1 MAVTQAHEGVFRHP
15 TYPGLYVVDPGQAH
29 SATRA
34 ELSLEALRQAAA
46 ARKSS
51 RRVRTIVI
59 FAITLVVVFAILSA
73 IGYNTFSSIFIAIG
87 AGIVVDSIL
96 LPLLYRPGQTVP
108 ADDVIESGAA
118 LSLQSLDSYGVPV
131 GDSTPWS
138 TLWQLASA
146 YSVVDDEEAA
156 LDDLEYWLWQVDAAS
171 GSASGTGDVSARPT
185 GTGRR
190 DIDGVV
196 GGGSHGSDDAE
207 ADAVTEADVDR
218 QRLRRDLALAEAD
231 SLATRLGYPPAPRTP
246 GHPHPLTETRPG
258 DDLV

>member
-1 MAVTQAHEGVFRHP
+1 MAVTQAHEGVFKHP
-15 TYPGLYVVDPGQAH
+15 TYPGLYVVDPAQAH
-29 SATRA
+29 SAARA
-34 ELSLEALRQAAA
+34 ELSLEALREAAA

-59 FAITLVVVFAILSA
+59 FVITLVVVFAILSA

-118 LSLQSLDSYGVPV
+118 LSLQSLDGYGVPV

-146 YSVVDDEEAA
+146 YAIVDDEEAA
-156 LDDLEYWLWQVDAAS
+156 LDDLEYWKWQADAAS
-171 GSASGTGDVSARPT
+171 GAGNAAANLRETAGRENHRSASDSET
-185 GTGRR
+185 
-190 DIDGVV
+190 
-196 GGGSHGSDDAE
+196 DAP
-207 ADAVTEADVDR
+207 AVNEADVDR

>member
-1 MAVTQAHEGVFRHP
+1 MAVTQAHEGVFKHP
-15 TYPGLYVVDPGQAH
+15 TYPGLYVVDPAQAH
-29 SATRA
+29 TPARA
-34 ELSLEALRQAAA
+34 ELSLEALREAAA

-59 FAITLVVVFAILSA
+59 FVITLVAVFAILSA

-118 LSLQSLDSYGVPV
+118 LSLQSLDGYGVPV

-146 YSVVDDEEAA
+146 YAIVDDEEAA
-156 LDDLEYWLWQVDAAS
+156 LDDLEYWKWQADAAS
-171 GSASGTGDVSARPT
+171 GAGNASVPRGAASRSEGDDEP
-185 GTGRR
+185 G
-190 DIDGVV
+190 
-196 GGGSHGSDDAE
+196 AE
-207 ADAVTEADVDR
+207 PVTEADVDR

>member
-1 MAVTQAHEGVFRHP
+1 MAVTQAHEGVFKHP
-15 TYPGLYVVDPGQAH
+15 TYPDLYVVDPAQAH
-29 SATRA
+29 SAARP
-34 ELSLEALRQAAA
+34 ELSLEALREAAA

-59 FAITLVVVFAILSA
+59 FVITLVIVFAVLSA

-118 LSLQSLDSYGVPV
+118 LSVQSLDSYGVPV
-131 GDSTPWS
+131 ADSTPWS

-146 YSVVDDEEAA
+146 YAVVDDEEAA
-156 LDDLEYWLWQVDAAS
+156 LDDLEYWQWQSDAAS
-171 GSASGTGDVSARPT
+171 GGAQASAAHPA
-185 GTGRR
+185 TGRSAPSSEAR
-190 DIDGVV
+190 
-196 GGGSHGSDDAE
+196 SDAGATAE
-207 ADAVTEADVDR
+207 AVTEADVDR

-246 GHPHPLTETRPG
+246 GQPHPLTETRPG

>member
-1 MAVTQAHEGVFRHP
+1 MAVTQAHEGVFKHP
-15 TYPGLYVVDPGQAH
+15 TYPGLYVVDPAQAH
-29 SATRA
+29 TPARA
-34 ELSLEALRQAAA
+34 ELSLEALREAAA

-59 FAITLVVVFAILSA
+59 FVITLVVVFAILSA

-146 YSVVDDEEAA
+146 YAVVDDEEAT
-156 LDDLEYWLWQVDAAS
+156 LDDLEYWKWQAEAAS
-171 GSASGTGDVSARPT
+171 SGANAAAPHQA
-185 GTGRR
+185 TGRP
-190 DIDGVV
+190 
-196 GGGSHGSDDAE
+196 GSDSEPHGE
-207 ADAVTEADVDR
+207 ADTEGLTEGVSEADVDR

-231 SLATRLGYPPAPRTP
+231 SLAARLGYPPAPRTP

>member
-15 TYPGLYVVDPGQAH
+15 TYPGLYVVDPAQAH
-29 SATRA
+29 SAARA

-59 FAITLVVVFAILSA
+59 FVITLVVVFAILSA

-131 GDSTPWS
+131 VDSTPWS

-146 YSVVDDEEAA
+146 YAIVDDEEAA
-156 LDDLEYWLWQVDAAS
+156 LDDLEYWKWQADTASGAGNASVPRGAAS
-171 GSASGTGDVSARPT
+171 RSEGDDESGSEP
-185 GTGRR
+185 
-190 DIDGVV
+190 
-196 GGGSHGSDDAE
+196 
-207 ADAVTEADVDR
+207 VTEADVDR

>member
-15 TYPGLYVVDPGQAH
+15 TYPGLYVVDPAQAH
-29 SATRA
+29 SAARA

-46 ARKSS
+46 ARKNS

-59 FAITLVVVFAILSA
+59 FVITLVAVFAILSA

-131 GDSTPWS
+131 VDSTPWS

-146 YSVVDDEEAA
+146 YAIVDDEEAA
-156 LDDLEYWLWQVDAAS
+156 LDDLEYWKWQADA
-171 GSASGTGDVSARPT
+171 RFRC
-185 GTGRR
+185 GRR
-190 DIDGVV
+190 QCRGEPQRDR
-196 GGGSHGSDDAE
+196 GSREPSF
-207 ADAVTEADVDR
+207 R
-218 QRLRRDLALAEAD
+218 IRLRN
-231 SLATRLGYPPAPRTP
+231 
-246 GHPHPLTETRPG
+246 
-258 DDLV
+258 

>member
-1 MAVTQAHEGVFRHP
+1 MAVTQEHEGVFKHP
-15 TYPGLYVVDPGQAH
+15 TYPGLYVVDPAQAH
-29 SATRA
+29 SAARA
-34 ELSLEALRQAAA
+34 ELSLEALREAAA

-59 FAITLVVVFAILSA
+59 FVITLVVVFAILSA

-118 LSLQSLDSYGVPV
+118 LSLQSLDGYGVPV

-146 YSVVDDEEAA
+146 YAIVDDEEAA
-156 LDDLEYWLWQVDAAS
+156 LDDLEYWKWQADAAS
-171 GSASGTGDVSARPT
+171 GGDNASVPRGAASRSEGGDEPR
-185 GTGRR
+185 
-190 DIDGVV
+190 
-196 GGGSHGSDDAE
+196 AE
-207 ADAVTEADVDR
+207 AVTEADVDR

-231 SLATRLGYPPAPRTP
+231 SLATRLGYRPAPRTP

>member
-15 TYPGLYVVDPGQAH
+15 TYPGLYVVDPAQAH
-29 SATRA
+29 SAARA
-34 ELSLEALRQAAA
+34 ELSLEALREAAA
-46 ARKSS
+46 VRKSS

-73 IGYNTFSSIFIAIG
+73 IGYNTFSSILIAIG

-131 GDSTPWS
+131 SDATSWS
-138 TLWQLASA
+138 ALWQLASA
-146 YSVVDDEEAA
+146 YAVVDDEEAA
-156 LDDLEYWLWQVDAAS
+156 LDDLEYWLWQADVASRAAS
-171 GSASGTGDVSARPT
+171 GAGDVSARPT
-185 GTGRR
+185 AAGRP
-190 DIDGVV
+190 DVDDVV
-196 GGGSHGSDDAE
+196 GDGSNDAE
-207 ADAVTEADVDR
+207 EDAVTEVDVDR

>member
-1 MAVTQAHEGVFRHP
+1 MAVTQAHEGVFKHP
-15 TYPGLYVVDPGQAH
+15 TYPGLYVVDPAQAH
-29 SATRA
+29 SAARA
-34 ELSLEALRQAAA
+34 ELSLEALREAAA

-59 FAITLVVVFAILSA
+59 FVITLVVVFAILSA

-118 LSLQSLDSYGVPV
+118 LSLQSLDGYGVPV

-146 YSVVDDEEAA
+146 YAIVDDEEAA
-156 LDDLEYWLWQVDAAS
+156 LDDLEYWKWQADAAS
-171 GSASGTGDVSARPT
+171 GGDNTSVPRGAASRSED
-185 GTGRR
+185 
-190 DIDGVV
+190 DDE
-196 GGGSHGSDDAE
+196 HGAE
-207 ADAVTEADVDR
+207 AVTEADVDR

>member
-1 MAVTQAHEGVFRHP
+1 MAVTQAHEGVFKHP
-15 TYPGLYVVDPGQAH
+15 TYPGLYVVDPAQAH
-29 SATRA
+29 SAARA
-34 ELSLEALRQAAA
+34 ELSLEALREAAA

-59 FAITLVVVFAILSA
+59 FVITLVVVFAILSA

-118 LSLQSLDSYGVPV
+118 LSLQSLDGYGVPV
-131 GDSTPWS
+131 GYSTPWS

-146 YSVVDDEEAA
+146 YAIVDDEEAA
-156 LDDLEYWLWQVDAAS
+156 LDDLEYWKWQADAAS
-171 GSASGTGDVSARPT
+171 GGDNTSVPRGAASRSED
-185 GTGRR
+185 
-190 DIDGVV
+190 DDE
-196 GGGSHGSDDAE
+196 HGAE
-207 ADAVTEADVDR
+207 AVTEADVDR

>member
-1 MAVTQAHEGVFRHP
+1 MAVTQAHEGVFKHP
-15 TYPGLYVVDPGQAH
+15 TYPGLYVVDPAQAQ
-29 SATRA
+29 SAERA
-34 ELSLEALRQAAA
+34 ELSLEALREAAA

-59 FAITLVVVFAILSA
+59 FVITLVVVFAILSA

-138 TLWQLASA
+138 ALWQLASA
-146 YSVVDDEEAA
+146 YAIVDDEEAA
-156 LDDLEYWLWQVDAAS
+156 LDDLEYWQWQADAAT
-171 GSASGTGDVSARPT
+171 ASGAANDRAAHAETDRAGA
-185 GTGRR
+185 
-190 DIDGVV
+190 
-196 GGGSHGSDDAE
+196 DAPGE
-207 ADAVTEADVDR
+207 AVTEADVDR